1 MLIKLLFL
9 SVCLIG
15 KISTFFKIFS
25 TQPITR
31 LALLITVFIMSAF
44 ILIMLDF
51 YFLGLTYII
60 VYVGAIA
67 ILFLFVIMMAEAH
80 ITPNRPNIE
89 TETPLIL
96 GKTSQRDG
104 LVTNKELNRSKI
116 ILRIPKKNGDGI
128 GYQYLILIFLGL
140 FFSLNFFSLD
150 ELNNQYDIWT
160 YYTIN
165 FSSEFFTF
173 TDIQSLGF
181 LLYLA
186 YPFITVI
193 LGLILWCVLVGILR
207 ISLA

>member
-1 MLIKLLFL
+1 M
-9 SVCLIG
+9 
-15 KISTFFKIFS
+15 IFS

-31 LALLITVFIMSAF
+31 LALLITVFIKSAF
-44 ILIMLDF
+44 ILILLD
-51 YFLGLTYII
+51 YTFLGLTYII

-67 ILFLFVIMMAEAH
+67 ILFLFVIMMAETH
-80 ITPNRPNIE
+80 ITPNTSNII

-96 GKTSQRDG
+96 DM
-104 LVTNKELNRSKI
+104 KETGPRNL
-116 ILRIPKKNGDGI
+116 KKNIKNSKEFDNNNIIVLLSLII
-128 GYQYLILIFLGL
+128 GIFLY
-140 FFSLNFFSLD
+140 FNFFNLFKLF
-150 ELNNQYDIWT
+150 EQDIWT
-160 YYTIN
+160 YYTLN

-186 YPFITVI
+186 YPFIIII